1 MEKELHDHDDRMA
14 ELKRII
20 DAHRAAIAR
29 MDRQDERFDRAETR
43 MQRAEERME
52 RSDARALRAEQDW
65 EARFQRAEE
74 RAARNDARFE
84 KRMKGFE
91 KLVIIGAKELVSLR
105 RAHKETMGKIDA
117 LIDSQERTAAKL
129 QAFIDSLNKGR
140 NGR

>member
-1 MEKELHDHDDRMA
+1 MEKEVRENFDRVDA
-14 ELKRII
+14 DIKQII
-20 DAHRAAIAR
+20 QAHRAAIAR
-29 MDRQDERFDRAETR
+29 MDRQDERAD
-43 MQRAEERME
+43 
-52 RSDARALRAEQDW
+52 
-65 EARFQRAEE
+65 RAEE

-117 LIDSQERTAAKL
+117 LIDSQDRTAAKL